1 MTTRHYLISLNDLC
15 TVLDI
20 LTYPKYE
27 GKWTVCQSW
36 PIVFNIKIW
45 PQREMKQ
52 SHNRTACPVI
62 SFSFLIMPL
71 SVSMCQ
77 ISCSKENISLKQTN
91 PVEKREILNHRIPS
105 NFISRLKIIEIS
117 QQSQQCNIAVN
128 ACASLSLS
136 GLL

>member
-1 MTTRHYLISLNDLC
+1 MKIRHYLISLNDLC
-15 TVLDI
+15 TVIDI

-36 PIVFNIKIW
+36 HVVFNTKIW
-45 PQREMKQ
+45 LQHEMKQ
-52 SHNRTACPVI
+52 NHNRTTCPVI
-62 SFSFLIMPL
+62 NFSFLIMPL
-71 SVSMCQ
+71 GMSVCQ

-91 PVEKREILNHRIPS
+91 PVMKREKLNHRIPS
-105 NFISRLKIIEIS
+105 NFIGRLKIIEVS